1 MSFSPDGKLLIA
13 QGGAP
18 EWNIVLWIWEKSK
31 AGVILPAR
39 ASNQQS
45 APIHQVLFNPTDP
58 TTASLVGMGIFRT
71 YKVADTSLKPQP
83 SALGKREP
91 QNYTCH
97 SWLPEEGEGALRRGD

>member
-31 AGVILPAR
+31 VGVILPAR

-45 APIHQVLFNPTDP
+45 APIHQVGGLYSCVNAQLCECTAVRMYSCVNVQLLKSADP
-58 TTASLVGMGIFRT
+58 
-71 YKVADTSLKPQP
+71 
-83 SALGKREP
+83 
-91 QNYTCH
+91 
-97 SWLPEEGEGALRRGD
+97 